1 MSMTERTKLVLSGG
15 LVSGLIGYATVIVVV
30 SAFNILAG
38 RSIFYTAAMFGS
50 AMFYG
55 LDDPAALQIT
65 AGPVL
70 AYNMVHVLTFLAVG
84 FFASWLVSLA
94 ERYPAAQ
101 YFVLVTLVFVAFHIF
116 GGLLL
121 FAEPL
126 LGGGAWVTVGVAGIA
141 ASVTMGW
148 YLLKIHPLLRQELKE
163 IPMGDV
169 PEE

>member
-1 MSMTERTKLVLSGG
+1 
-15 LVSGLIGYATVIVVV
+15 
-30 SAFNILAG
+30 
-38 RSIFYTAAMFGS
+38 
-50 AMFYG
+50 
-55 LDDPAALQIT
+55 
-65 AGPVL
+65 
-70 AYNMVHVLTFLAVG
+70 
-84 FFASWLVSLA
+84 
-94 ERYPAAQ
+94 
-101 YFVLVTLVFVAFHIF
+101 LVFVAFHIF